1 MMLSFKKLCAL
12 GLVAFAS
19 QGFSENC
26 GQFHILIS
34 NHTSDTCTLV
44 AQTVIHG
51 QLESGVSIPTVIEAK
66 TDAKAFVMSQLGY
79 GPDLLLTYQCG
90 EGKKIT
96 FESQQDACYYKAGE
110 IKATLL
116 DASNMDGFSQVQTGD
131 LSGKAGIVS
140 WIFED

>member
-1 MMLSFKKLCAL
+1 MYRFKSLCAL
-12 GLVAFAS
+12 ALLGLSA

-26 GQFHILIS
+26 GQLHILIS
-34 NHTSDTCTLV
+34 NHTSNDCTLV

-51 QLESGVSIPTVIEAK
+51 SLESGISIPTHIDAK
-66 TDAKAFVMSQLGY
+66 TDAKAFIMSQMGY
-79 GPDLLLTYQCG
+79 GPDILLTYQCG

-116 DASNMDGFSQVQTGD
+116 DASNMDGFSQVQSGD